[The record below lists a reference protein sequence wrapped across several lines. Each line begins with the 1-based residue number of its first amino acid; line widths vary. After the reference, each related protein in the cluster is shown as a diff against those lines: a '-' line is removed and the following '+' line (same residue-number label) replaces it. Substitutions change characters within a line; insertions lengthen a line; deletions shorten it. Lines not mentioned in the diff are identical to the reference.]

1 MNLEAYEKFKNIPI
15 DEIDESTLVDIKTI
29 EGRTDLPPAERL
41 KYALEQVKNP
51 YFFKFGNI
59 VVKSKFAEGSGCKIT
74 DCVNGLLM
82 L

>member
-1 MNLEAYEKFKNIPI
+1 MNLEPYKKFKNIPI
-15 DEIDESTLVDIKTI
+15 DEMDESVLVDIKTI

-41 KYALEQVKNP
+41 KYALDQVKNP

-59 VVKSKFAEGSGCKIT
+59 VVKSNFAEGSGCKVK
-74 DCVNGLLM
+74 DCVDVLLM